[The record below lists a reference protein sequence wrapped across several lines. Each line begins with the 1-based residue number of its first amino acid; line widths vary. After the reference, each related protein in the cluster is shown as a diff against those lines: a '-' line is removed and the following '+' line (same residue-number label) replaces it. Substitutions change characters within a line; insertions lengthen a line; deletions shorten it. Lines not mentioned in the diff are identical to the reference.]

1 MKHKETVE
9 TVKTGSK
16 EAKEQEV
23 EQQNHMILEKQVE
36 FQKYKGIETQK
47 QKAVKQEKQKKR
59 YKHI

>member
-23 EQQNHMILEKQVE
+23 EQQKHMILEKQVE
-36 FQKYKGIETQK
+36 FQYRGIETQK
-47 QKAVKQEKQKKR
+47 QKAVKQEKHKK
-59 YKHI
+59 I